1 MGDSR
6 LVNYVSSL
14 KSRGVKKAEALKYL
28 ERYGYTPSE
37 VKYAVRQVYG
47 GNGNSIFILLLL
59 IGLAGAGVWWWT
71 SSTESTIQPEIIP
84 STISLSIE
92 TPDLSK
98 EIISGEQLII
108 TANIG
113 VPKETT
119 ITASITI
126 KDSDSK
132 TVYTDSSEKTVQ
144 GNIKKRFMIP
154 TTELDGTYTGRIEVS
169 GDKTTT
175 RKDFTFNVF
184 QNKKTDTDYDYGRT
198 QTIPDQTT
206 QTTTGTLTC
215 NSCISTSACTT
226 ASCIDGR
233 CVTSKTSLCCG
244 NLECED
250 GETSKTCPQD
260 CAVKKGT
267 RTDKDIVSDAIQYA
281 TTDIQRS
288 KSLCASLAET
298 RRDTCLSEIAKKSGQ
313 DDICNLINSDD
324 EQGACYISIVLEF
337 QKSDTCQK
345 IRDIERRDQCTNLA
359 NLLTLQQSM
368 STIPTNSSTST

>member
-184 QNKKTDTDYDYGRT
+184 QNKKTDT
-198 QTIPDQTT
+198 
-206 QTTTGTLTC
+206 
-215 NSCISTSACTT
+215 
-226 ASCIDGR
+226 
-233 CVTSKTSLCCG
+233 
-244 NLECED
+244 
-250 GETSKTCPQD
+250 
-260 CAVKKGT
+260 
-267 RTDKDIVSDAIQYA
+267 
-281 TTDIQRS
+281 
-288 KSLCASLAET
+288 
-298 RRDTCLSEIAKKSGQ
+298 
-313 DDICNLINSDD
+313 
-324 EQGACYISIVLEF
+324 
-337 QKSDTCQK
+337 
-345 IRDIERRDQCTNLA
+345 
-359 NLLTLQQSM
+359 
-368 STIPTNSSTST
+368 